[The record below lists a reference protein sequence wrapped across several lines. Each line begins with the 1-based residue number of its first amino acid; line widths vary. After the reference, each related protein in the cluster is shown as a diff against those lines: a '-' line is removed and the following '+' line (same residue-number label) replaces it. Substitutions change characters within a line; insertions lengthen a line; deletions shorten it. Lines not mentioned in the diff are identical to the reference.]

1 MTYREF
7 IESCNHN
14 IELQSEKFDTLIQM
28 KESVDGGIEES
39 IGAMYIEAVLND
51 IDFGIFAE
59 SANNAILEYSN
70 DNALITESIGESFKT
85 LIDEII
91 KKVKAVIE
99 GLLKFA
105 TGSVFVDSNY
115 PKYIE
120 LVSNAS
126 IPDIAKDG
134 ANNEVFEKINK
145 LATNL
150 KATRDNLKSATSK
163 PANVIE
169 LPVSKYAGLEKKVQT
184 KLESIKSYQNE
195 IEDEAELANLKA
207 FVSTLNSTVSVGIL
221 NKNGVKGTINNK
233 FTSSKKTDKLDI
245 ELSKLRNSNVDPKP
259 TEDEAKLLAE
269 YQALQNKKSLNK
281 KEQKRL
287 AEIEPAVTEI
297 VNKYNELKK
306 SNEDEKAS
314 NIEKLQKKI
323 NDRKYGKGISGKVNF
338 KESVDDTDFD
348 TDEAGLSSLLDSL
361 V

>member
-51 IDFGIFAE
+51 IDFDICAE
-59 SANNAILEYSN
+59 SANSAILEYSN
-70 DNALITESIGESFKT
+70 DNALITESIGESFKA
-85 LIDEII
+85 LLDEII

-105 TGSVFVDSNY
+105 TGSVFIYSNY

-126 IPDIAKDG
+126 IPDIAKEG
-134 ANNEVFEKINK
+134 KNNEVFAKIDTLSTK
-145 LATNL
+145 I
-150 KATRDNLKSATSK
+150 KSTRDSLKSATSK
-163 PANVIE
+163 PSNVIE
-169 LPVSKYAGLEKKVQT
+169 LPVSKYASLEKKVQT
-184 KLESIKSYQNE
+184 KLESVKGYMNE
-195 IEDEAELANLKA
+195 IENETELANLKA
-207 FVSTLNSTVSVGIL
+207 FVSTLNSTVSAGIL
-221 NKNGVKGTINNK
+221 NKNGVKGTISDK
-233 FTSSKKTDKLDI
+233 FTSSKKTDKLEI
-245 ELSKLRNSNVDPKP
+245 ELSKLMNSKVAPKLSD
-259 TEDEAKLLAE
+259 DERKLLAE
-269 YQALQNKKSLNK
+269 FKALKEKDSLNK
-281 KEQKRL
+281 KEQKRYD
-287 AEIEPAVTEI
+287 EIYPVAKEI
-297 VNKYNELKK
+297 VTKYNADKK
-306 SNEDEKAS
+306 ANAEEKAS

-323 NDRKYGKGISGKVNF
+323 NDRRYGKGISGKVSF
-338 KESVDDTDFD
+338 KESVEDTDFD